1 MRDDFRSD
9 CLSESAFFVKYH
21 PRMRRQRNIF
31 VSPSTRPKVRRELG
45 QFAESVNRSIESWT
59 DRAPSSEPAKR
70 ARAKESG
77 KGLRQ
82 IELIRRQYLGGSQR
96 TGRRYGR
103 IAGKLGV
110 KQRFGSTGNWNYVC
124 RTLGGSRRENKHG

>member
-1 MRDDFRSD
+1 LSVRERILRQISSPNAEAEEYFRFSINSINSINRSK
-9 CLSESAFFVKYH
+9 L
-21 PRMRRQRNIF
+21 
-31 VSPSTRPKVRRELG
+31 RRELG
-45 QFAESVNRSIESWT
+45 QFAESVNHSIESCT